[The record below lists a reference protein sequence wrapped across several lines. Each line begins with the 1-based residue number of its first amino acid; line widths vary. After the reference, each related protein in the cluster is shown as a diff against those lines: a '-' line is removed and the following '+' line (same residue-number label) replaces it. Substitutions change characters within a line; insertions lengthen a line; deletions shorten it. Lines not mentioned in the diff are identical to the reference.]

1 MPIRII
7 LEFDT
12 PEEAA
17 RLFTQLPSL
26 ARALPSTSGSLDQ
39 RAHERVDRAA
49 RYEAY
54 KQNGGRNNFLGW
66 AHQGEPLS
74 PEDAIDM
81 IPGDQVK
88 PGALAVITKPVKSEV
103 INGRFTA

>member
-1 MPIRII
+1 MPIRVI

-17 RLFTQLPSL
+17 QLFAKLPGL
-26 ARALPSTSGSLDQ
+26 ARALPSPSGNLDQ

-54 KQNGGRNNFLGW
+54 KQNGGHNNFLGW
-66 AHQGEPLS
+66 AHQGEP
-74 PEDAIDM
+74 PTPNDAIDQ
-81 IPGDQVK
+81 IPADQK
-88 PGALAVITKPVKSEV
+88 IKSLAVVSKTVKLIDLDSK
-103 INGRFTA
+103 N